1 MFDKDI
7 YIQRRAQLASKV
19 GSGLILLMGND
30 EAGMN
35 FKNNWY
41 PFRQDSTFLY
51 YAGIDLAELAVVMD
65 LDTGV
70 TTLFGNELTIDDI
83 VWTGPLP
90 SLSELATQTGIE
102 QVRPYSDL
110 TTVLKSAKDKGQKTH
125 FLPAYRPE
133 HILKLQAW
141 LDVAPN
147 ESVSSASAVLIQAV
161 VAMRSHKAPE
171 EIAEMEKAVDTS
183 NDMHTY
189 FMRALA
195 PGKNEME
202 IAGQLRAIAIAG
214 GGDLSYPTIL
224 TSRGETLHIHA
235 RNVSLPA
242 GALAL
247 CDAGAES
254 PMHYAG
260 DLTRTAP
267 VSGTFKGVQKDM
279 YQLILD
285 IQLATI
291 DACKPGVPFSEVHRL
306 SGELLLEGLKSFNII
321 KGDAKEALALDAHTL
336 FFQCGLGHMI
346 GLDVHD
352 MENLGEQYVGYTPD
366 QPKNMNFG
374 WKSLRLGRALE
385 PGFTLTVEPGIY
397 FIPTLIDLWK
407 AENKLS
413 DFINYQE
420 LDKFRDFGGIRI
432 EDNLVI
438 TDDGYRILGSKMAAK
453 TVADMEALHNEGLA

>member
-1 MFDKDI
+1 MFNKDI
-7 YIQRRAQLASKV
+7 YTQRRKQLAAKV
-19 GSGLILLMGND
+19 GSGVILLMGND

-41 PFRQDSTFLY
+41 PFRQDSSFLY
-51 YAGIDLAELAVVMD
+51 YVGIDLAELAVVID
-65 LDTGV
+65 LATGD

-90 SLSELATQTGIE
+90 SLQELAAKAGIDK
-102 QVRPYSDL
+102 VRPYNAL
-110 TTVLKSAKDKGQKTH
+110 EAVLKAAGDKVH

-133 HILKLQAW
+133 HSIKLQAW
-141 LDVAPN
+141 LNVPPAH
-147 ESVSSASAVLIQAV
+147 SVSGASETLIKAV
-161 VAMRSHKAPE
+161 VSMRSYKGPE
-171 EIAEMEKAVDTS
+171 EIEEMEKAVDIS
-183 NDMHTY
+183 NDMHSY

-195 PGKNEME
+195 PGKNEMQ
-202 IAGQLRAIAIAG
+202 IAGQLRALAIAA
-214 GGDLSYPTIL
+214 GGDLSYPIIL

-235 RNVSLPA
+235 RNVELPG
-242 GALAL
+242 GAMAL
-247 CDAGAES
+247 CDAGAETA
-254 PMHYAG
+254 MHYAG

-267 VSGTFKGVQKDM
+267 VNGVFSGVQKDM

-291 DACKPGVPFSEVHRL
+291 DACKPGIPFSEVHRL
-306 SGELLLEGLKSFNII
+306 SGELLLEGLKSFSII
-321 KGDAKEALALDAHTL
+321 KGDVKEALALDAHTL

-352 MENLGEQYVGYTPD
+352 MENLGEQYVGYTPET
-366 QPKNMNFG
+366 PKNMNFG

-385 PGFTLTVEPGIY
+385 PGFTITVEPGVY

-407 AENKLS
+407 AEHKLA
-413 DFINYQE
+413 DFINYKE

-438 TDDGYRILGSKMAAK
+438 TEDHYRILGTRMAPK
-453 TVADMEALHNEGLA
+453 SIADMESIQKQGLIK

>member
-1 MFDKDI
+1 MFNKDI
-7 YIQRRAQLASKV
+7 YLQRRKQLASKLET
-19 GSGLILLMGND
+19 GIILLLGND

-51 YAGIDLAELAVVMD
+51 YVGIDLAQLAVIID
-65 LDTGV
+65 LATGDA
-70 TTLFGNELTIDDI
+70 TLFGNELSIDDI

-90 SLSELATQTGIE
+90 SLKELAAQSGIDK
-102 QVRPYSDL
+102 VRPYEDL
-110 TTVLKSAKDKGQKTH
+110 ATVLKTAQNHTH

-133 HILKLQAW
+133 HSIKLQAW
-141 LDVAPN
+141 LGIAPT
-147 ESVSSASAVLIQAV
+147 ESVTAASVPLIKAV
-161 VAMRSHKAPE
+161 VSMRSYKGPE
-171 EIAEMEKAVDTS
+171 EIQEMEKAVDIS
-183 NDMHTY
+183 NDMHAH

-202 IAGQLRAIAIAG
+202 IAGQLRALAIAG
-214 GGDLSYPTIL
+214 GGDLSYPIIL

-235 RNVSLPA
+235 RNVPLPE
-242 GALAL
+242 GSMAL
-247 CDAGAES
+247 CDAGAETA
-254 PMHYAG
+254 MHYAG

-267 VSGTFKGVQKDM
+267 VGGRFSSVQKDM

-285 IQLATI
+285 IQMATI

-306 SGELLLEGLKSFNII
+306 SGELLLEGLKSFGII
-321 KGDAKEALALDAHTL
+321 KGDVKEALALDAHTL

-366 QPKNMNFG
+366 TPKNMNFG

-385 PGFTLTVEPGIY
+385 PGFTITVEPGIY

-407 AENKLS
+407 AENKLA
-413 DFINYQE
+413 DFINYTE
-420 LDKFRDFGGIRI
+420 LEKFRNFGGIRI

-438 TDDGYRILGSKMAAK
+438 TQDHYRILGSRMAPK
-453 TVADMEALHNEGLA
+453 KIADMEAIQKQGLA

>member
-1 MFDKDI
+1 MFNKDI
-7 YIQRRAQLASKV
+7 YIQRRKQLSEKV
-19 GSGLILLMGND
+19 GSGIILLMGND

-51 YAGIDLAELAVVMD
+51 YAGIDLPELAVTID
-65 LDTGV
+65 LSSGE

-90 SLSELATQTGIE
+90 SLQELAAQSGIE
-102 QVRPYSDL
+102 KVRPFKDL
-110 TTVLKSAKDKGQKTH
+110 AAVLKTARDKIH

-133 HILKLQAW
+133 HLIKLQAW
-141 LDVAPN
+141 LDIAPDQSVQVA
-147 ESVSSASAVLIQAV
+147 SKDLIEAV
-161 VAMRSHKAPE
+161 VAMRSYKGPE

-183 NDMHTY
+183 NAMHSH
-189 FMRALA
+189 FMRVLA

-202 IAGQLRAIAIAG
+202 IAGELRAIAIAA

-235 RNVSLPA
+235 RNVPLPA
-242 GALAL
+242 GAMAL
-247 CDAGAES
+247 CDAGAET

-267 VSGTFKGVQKDM
+267 VNGAFSGIQKDM

-291 DACKPGVPFSEVHRL
+291 NACKPGVPFSDVHRL
-306 SGELLLEGLKSFNII
+306 SGELLLEGLKSFGII
-321 KGDAKEALALDAHTL
+321 KGDAKEALSLDAHTL

-352 MENLGEQYVGYTPD
+352 MENLGEQYVGYTPEA
-366 QPKNMNFG
+366 PKNMNFG

-385 PGFTLTVEPGIY
+385 PGFTITVEPGIY

-407 AENKLS
+407 SENKLR
-413 DFINYQE
+413 DFINYTE

-438 TDDGYRILGSKMAAK
+438 TREHNRILGSRMAPK
-453 TVADMEALHNEGLA
+453 TVADMEEIQKQRVI

>member
-1 MFDKDI
+1 MFNKDI
-7 YIQRRAQLASKV
+7 YIQRRNKLAQKV
-19 GSGLILLMGND
+19 GTGLILLLGND

-51 YAGIDLAELAVVMD
+51 YAGIDLAELAVIMD
-65 LDTGV
+65 LDTGT

-90 SLSELATQTGIE
+90 SLTELASSVGIDK
-102 QVRPYSDL
+102 VRPYKEL
-110 TTVLKSAKDKGQKTH
+110 ETVLTNAKSKQQTIH

-133 HILKLQAW
+133 HTLKLQAW
-141 LDVAPN
+141 LAVPPQ
-147 ESVSSASAVLIQAV
+147 ESVSAASVSLIQAV
-161 VAMRSHKAPE
+161 VSMRSHKGPV
-171 EIAEMEKAVDTS
+171 EIAEMEKAVDIS

-189 FMRALA
+189 FMRAVA
-195 PGKNEME
+195 AGKNEMA
-202 IAGQLRAIAIAG
+202 IAGQLRAIAIAA

-235 RNVSLPA
+235 RNLSLPA
-242 GALAL
+242 GAMAL
-247 CDAGAES
+247 CDAGAETA
-254 PMHYAG
+254 MHYAG

-267 VSGTFKGVQKDM
+267 ISEKFTAIQKDM

-285 IQLATI
+285 IQLKTI
-291 DACKPGVPFSEVHRL
+291 DACRPGTAFSDVHRL
-306 SGELLLEGLKSFNII
+306 SGQLLLEGLKSFNII
-321 KGDAKEALALDAHTL
+321 KGDTSEALNQDAHTL

-366 QPKNMNFG
+366 TPKNMSFG

-385 PGFTLTVEPGIY
+385 PGFTITVEPGIY

-407 AENKLS
+407 ADNKLA
-413 DFINYQE
+413 DFINYPE
-420 LDKFRDFGGIRI
+420 LEKFKNFGGIRI

-438 TDDGYRILGSKMAAK
+438 TENGYRILGSRMAAK
-453 TVADMEALHNEGLA
+453 TVAEMEALHQ